1 MNYAIQ
7 SETRHYPYLEVSAR
21 KRALKHSLI
30 RVEQGLLLFRLGK
43 HEYAVEKGQTLWIPF
58 DCLCGLTF
66 FPDTHITRVD
76 FSLRLNVRLPH
87 NAGFIKSSELAL
99 AVLHRLQNSE
109 RHHPTFTHLTQ
120 LLMLELT
127 TCDPKLKM
135 SPLTQAIT
143 EWQPQAHASVSKEQ
157 HVVLL
162 VREALKRSQSGAQT
176 HSIIEELFSGNAE
189 HYHQLCT
196 LILGRTL

>member
-1 MNYAIQ
+1 M
-7 SETRHYPYLEVSAR
+7 PWKKV
-21 KRALKHSLI
+21 KRFGFLSTACVASHFSGHTHHS
-30 RVEQGLLLFRLGK
+30 
-43 HEYAVEKGQTLWIPF
+43 
-58 DCLCGLTF
+58 
-66 FPDTHITRVD
+66 VD

-99 AVLHRLQNSE
+99 AVLHRLQNCE

-162 VREALKRSQSGAQT
+162 VREALKRSNPALRHTALSRNCFPAMP
-176 HSIIEELFSGNAE
+176 SIITSFV
-189 HYHQLCT
+189 
-196 LILGRTL
+196 R

>member
-66 FPDTHITRVD
+66 FRTHT
-76 FSLRLNVRLPH
+76 S
-87 NAGFIKSSELAL
+87 
-99 AVLHRLQNSE
+99 
-109 RHHPTFTHLTQ
+109 
-120 LLMLELT
+120 
-127 TCDPKLKM
+127 
-135 SPLTQAIT
+135 
-143 EWQPQAHASVSKEQ
+143 
-157 HVVLL
+157 
-162 VREALKRSQSGAQT
+162 
-176 HSIIEELFSGNAE
+176 
-189 HYHQLCT
+189 
-196 LILGRTL
+196 LGRFFTAFKRALTAQCRIYQKF

>member
-7 SETRHYPYLEVSAR
+7 SETRHYPYLEVTAR
-21 KRALKHSLI
+21 KRTLKYSLI
-30 RVEQGLLLFRLGK
+30 RVEQGLLLCRLGK
-43 HEYAVEKGQTLWIPF
+43 HEYAVERGQTLWIPF

-66 FPDTHITRVD
+66 FPDTQITRVD
-76 FSLRLNVRLPH
+76 FSLRLNTRFPH
-87 NAGFIKSSELAL
+87 NAGLIKCSDLAL
-99 AVLHRLQNSE
+99 ALLHRLQSCE
-109 RHHPTFTHLTQ
+109 RHHPAFTHLTQ

-127 TCDPKLKM
+127 TGDPKLKM
-135 SPLTQAIT
+135 SPLTQAIA

-176 HSIIEELFSGNAE
+176 HSIIEQLFANSAE
-189 HYHQLCT
+189 QYQQLCQ
-196 LILGRTL
+196 LILGRAL

>member
-99 AVLHRLQNSE
+99 AVLHRLQNCE
-109 RHHPTFTHLTQ
+109 RHHPAFTHLTQ

-143 EWQPQAHASVSKEQ
+143 ECNRKRIRVSAKNSMWCCWC
-157 HVVLL
+157 V
-162 VREALKRSQSGAQT
+162 KRSNAPNPALR
-176 HSIIEELFSGNAE
+176 HSALSRNCFPAMPNIITSFV
-189 HYHQLCT
+189 
-196 LILGRTL
+196 R

>member
-1 MNYAIQ
+1 M
-7 SETRHYPYLEVSAR
+7 PWKKV
-21 KRALKHSLI
+21 KRFGFLSTACVASHFSGHTHHS
-30 RVEQGLLLFRLGK
+30 
-43 HEYAVEKGQTLWIPF
+43 
-58 DCLCGLTF
+58 
-66 FPDTHITRVD
+66 VD

-196 LILGRTL
+196 LVLGRTL

>member
-66 FPDTHITRVD
+66 FPDTHHSGRFFTAFKRALTAQCRIYQ
-76 FSLRLNVRLPH
+76 
-87 NAGFIKSSELAL
+87 SSELAL
-99 AVLHRLQNSE
+99 AVLHRLQNCE

-196 LILGRTL
+196 LVLGRTL

>member
-66 FPDTHITRVD
+66 FPDTHITPVD
-76 FSLRLNVRLPH
+76 FSLRLNV
-87 NAGFIKSSELAL
+87 
-99 AVLHRLQNSE
+99 
-109 RHHPTFTHLTQ
+109 
-120 LLMLELT
+120 
-127 TCDPKLKM
+127 
-135 SPLTQAIT
+135 
-143 EWQPQAHASVSKEQ
+143 
-157 HVVLL
+157 
-162 VREALKRSQSGAQT
+162 
-176 HSIIEELFSGNAE
+176 
-189 HYHQLCT
+189 
-196 LILGRTL
+196 